1 MTSPNRGQ
9 GVWRISV
16 RGAVTPRT
24 SLLLSDLDIAVVE
37 ATTMLETAIVP
48 ADACAATIA
57 DLQSLGLE
65 VVELHWV
72 DAVRDQ

>member
-1 MTSPNRGQ
+1 MTSPESSQ

-24 SLLLSDLDIAVVE
+24 SLLLSDLQIAVVE
-37 ATTMLETAIVP
+37 ATTMLETGIVP
-48 ADACAATIA
+48 ADACAGTIA
-57 DLQSLGLE
+57 ELQSLGLE

-72 DAVRDQ
+72 DTARAR